1 MKKKL
6 EKFLL
11 TLLILFSVFCF
22 SSCVDKV
29 VDDETALTAFLESY
43 AKIMQKDG
51 YVMEGNFDF
60 NFCIDEIDIACD
72 GTINAESTISPNI
85 ASKVEMDVGLNV
97 MGLKMTTPMTYYAI
111 FDKTAN
117 IYMYALG
124 EWTGES
130 IEIEG
135 NVFEKYLETVKELR
149 TKESLLKLNNVMR
162 KGCSA
167 KFNGITTINDI
178 SVYDIDII
186 CNENL
191 LAEMMNLLKDYPIY
205 NIPLHKEPGQ
215 NGMEI
220 YFDSI
225 SDEEVKEMSQILKD
239 FSFKV
244 YLKEKNCSF
253 YGIEFDFTEILD
265 TFFANA
271 SSMLNEEVS
280 ASSLELPDIEGN
292 MQLFYLDKKPKTP
305 ITLPK
310 EAIESVAAGL

>member
-1 MKKKL
+1 MKKK
-6 EKFLL
+6 FIF
-11 TLLILFSVFCF
+11 TSFLILFSIFCF
-22 SSCVDKV
+22 FSCVDKV

-97 MGLKMTTPMTYYAI
+97 MGFKMTTPITYYAI

-117 IYMYALG
+117 IYMCALG

-191 LAEMMNLLKDYPIY
+191 LSEMINFLKDYPIY
-205 NIPLHKEPGQ
+205 EIPLHKEPGPT
-215 NGMEI
+215 GVGATI
-220 YFDSI
+220 YLDSV
-225 SDEEVKEMSQILKD
+225 SDEEIKEISQILKD

-253 YGIEFDFTEILD
+253 YGMEIDFKSFLD

-271 SSMLNEEVS
+271 SSMLNEEVTS
-280 ASSLELPDIEGN
+280 SSLGLPDIDGS

-310 EAIESVAAGL
+310 EAIESAE